1 MLSTV
6 HILLYFIIMTCHILF
21 ITNIISMYVILI
33 NNEKMFVCGLFYN
46 RLLQH
51 YWQTTTSLGLLSWME
66 MVHYLEHCQGTLEKF
81 YINLLWISPKNMVKW
96 ICNLPWSH
104 SSDFLIIFLCKTMIR
119 LSHCIRNMFYY
130 IFIYV

>member
-1 MLSTV
+1 MHQYICFFFEESAASKIHIYKYFLCYQQIKV

-81 YINLLWISPKNMVKW
+81 YINLLWISPKNMVK
-96 ICNLPWSH
+96 
-104 SSDFLIIFLCKTMIR
+104 
-119 LSHCIRNMFYY
+119 
-130 IFIYV
+130 